1 MSYDILCCDRQ
12 FLRRGQPARSGGGRV
27 VRTWDLK
34 PEEIDPLPL
43 TAWLRASFACQF
55 LETPTVAFPSDGES
69 EPFKSDFSGPSMIL
83 NAGLDANLRENVAL
97 CANVDY
103 QIEFDDLGQ
112 SIGGEIGLNVRW

>member
-1 MSYDILCCDRQ
+1 
-12 FLRRGQPARSGGGRV
+12 
-27 VRTWDLK
+27 
-34 PEEIDPLPL
+34 
-43 TAWLRASFACQF
+43 
-55 LETPTVAFPSDGES
+55 
-69 EPFKSDFSGPSMIL
+69 MIL